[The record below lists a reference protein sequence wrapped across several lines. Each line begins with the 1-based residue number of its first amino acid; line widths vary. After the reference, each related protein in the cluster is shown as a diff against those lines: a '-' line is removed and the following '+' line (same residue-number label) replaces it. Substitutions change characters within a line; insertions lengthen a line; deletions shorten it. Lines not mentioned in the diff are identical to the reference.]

1 MTSQNINS
9 PLIELRS
16 IVKRFGRVTALDHVD
31 LGVAAG
37 ESLTIFGPNGA
48 GKTTLLRMIA
58 GLVKP
63 SGGELMIAGEDV
75 THGHHDELRR
85 RIGYISHQS
94 LVYADLTAMENLVFF
109 ARLYGVADPERKGA
123 ELLDEVGLK
132 SRADDTAGT
141 FSRGMRQ
148 RLSIARALVNDPDI
162 ILLDE
167 PFTGLDQHAAGML
180 MNLLSRLRGE
190 KRTIV
195 MITHNLEVG
204 LSLGT
209 RVAVQAA
216 GKIRFDRAAAQID
229 RASFHDTYNGI
240 VGSAHY

>member
-1 MTSQNINS
+1 MTQNNGS
-9 PLIELRS
+9 PLIELKS
-16 IVKRFGRVTALDHVD
+16 IVKRFGRVNAVN
-31 LGVAAG
+31 GVSLAVKSG

-63 SGGELMIAGEDV
+63 TEGELVIAGEEV
-75 THGHHDELRR
+75 THGHHDDLRR

-94 LVYADLTAMENLVFF
+94 LVYQELTARENLVFF
-109 ARLYGVADPERKGA
+109 AKLYGVSEPHAKA
-123 ELLDEVGLK
+123 ETLLKEVGLE
-132 SRADDTAGT
+132 SRGDDPAQT
-141 FSRGMRQ
+141 FSRGMKQ

-167 PFTGLDQHAAGML
+167 PFTGLDQHAASML
-180 MNLLSRLRGE
+180 QNLLKRLHSE

-195 MITHNLEVG
+195 MITHNLQVG
-204 LSLGT
+204 LEMGT
-209 RVAVQAA
+209 RVAIQAA
-216 GKIRFDRAAAQID
+216 GKIRFDKAASEID
-229 RASFHDTYNGI
+229 HAAFTEVYNGI